1 MRKVET
7 CSWNVCMGRDIQHD
21 MFQSPTAL
29 GGVPPRDPAS
39 HLTRRRHSTSLIFLT
54 NQVHPPLL

>member
-1 MRKVET
+1 MFVYGERFF
-7 CSWNVCMGRDIQHD
+7 QHD

-39 HLTRRRHSTSLIFLT
+39 HLTRRRHSTSL
-54 NQVHPPLL
+54 